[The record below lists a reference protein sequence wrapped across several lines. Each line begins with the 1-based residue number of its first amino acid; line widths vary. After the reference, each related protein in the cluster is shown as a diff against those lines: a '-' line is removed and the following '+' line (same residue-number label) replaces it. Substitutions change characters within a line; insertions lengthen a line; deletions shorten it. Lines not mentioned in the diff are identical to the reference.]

1 MGLSCSEEVGNDE
14 LACTK
19 SVSPVALT
27 LFPSLYLQIVLKST
41 D

>member
-1 MGLSCSEEVGNDE
+1 MGLSSAEEVGNDE

-19 SVSPVALT
+19 SVSIVAHT
-27 LFPSLYLQIVLKST
+27 LFTFYLQIVLKST